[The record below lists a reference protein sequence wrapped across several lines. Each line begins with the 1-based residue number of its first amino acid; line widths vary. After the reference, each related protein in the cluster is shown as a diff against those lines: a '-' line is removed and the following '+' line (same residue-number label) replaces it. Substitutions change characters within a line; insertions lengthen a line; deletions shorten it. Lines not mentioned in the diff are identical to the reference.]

1 MGQVHLFIFFNL
13 YIFFFLLF
21 FCWKMRNLTKKK
33 KKLDIWFWLK
43 FCMMTELTVCLDW
56 QCIYYY
62 HHHHY
67 YVCVWIIIKSKKK
80 FFFFIWKWIVCQ
92 VFFFLLLSTFWS
104 VLLFWS
110 DLSFYLF
117 FHCFLFFRMDAAF
130 AQHAVQMQLAVLWT
144 HTHTLHIGFYIC
156 NRRSQDNDDSN
167 LWMNKA
173 TYTKIWKPFL
183 FCLVLFCLA
192 YPSRYYSGEKSL
204 FFFGLLII
212 LVVGCVWWCIY
223 DKSLCISFFNLI
235 VGIFFCFFFVSKIF
249 LEKACYWLIRCCC
262 CCLYYCPNGWL
273 DLTDTCKKNVHLK
286 CWWIIAKKN
295 QQNRLY
301 ILTG

>member
-1 MGQVHLFIFFNL
+1 
-13 YIFFFLLF
+13 
-21 FCWKMRNLTKKK
+21 MRNLTKKK

-80 FFFFIWKWIVCQ
+80 IFFFSFENELCARYFFFFCSLHFDRCCCFGPIYLFT
-92 VFFFLLLSTFWS
+92 FFFIA
-104 VLLFWS
+104 
-110 DLSFYLF
+110 F
-117 FHCFLFFRMDAAF
+117 FFFRMDAAF

-204 FFFGLLII
+204 FFLDCWLYSL
-212 LVVGCVWWCIY
+212 LVVY
-223 DKSLCISFFNLI
+223 DDVYMTNRFVFHFLTWLLE
-235 VGIFFCFFFVSKIF
+235 FFFVFFSYRKFSLRKLVIDWYDVVVVV
-249 LEKACYWLIRCCC
+249 CIIVQMDGLIW
-262 CCLYYCPNGWL
+262 PIPV
-273 DLTDTCKKNVHLK
+273 KKMFILNVDE
-286 CWWIIAKKN
+286 
-295 QQNRLY
+295 
-301 ILTG
+301 